1 MVSVK
6 LRYSNNH
13 LIQETTYLMY
23 PISEWKININC
34 LVKGPDSLDCPD
46 CIDIDGEE
54 VMVGLNSLTSNQ
66 NTCALDEV

>member
-6 LRYSNNH
+6 LRYSNH
-13 LIQETTYLMY
+13 LIQETTYHMY
-23 PISEWKININC
+23 PISEWSINITY
-34 LVKGPDSLDCPD
+34 LVDSPD
-46 CIDIDGEE
+46 CINIDGEE